1 MAQLLAVTEQLIE
14 MMKASPQ
21 QFAPGEKFADLDYE
35 LMDLVRGRTSNRT
48 DCPTHLLP
56 TADQDALIAAYREH
70 VVGHRLAVY
79 VTKVNLGEL
88 SGAARSSKVPYG
100 SVIGAGGVGGV
111 GGVGGGGK
119 DHWVDLQRAAM
130 DLQRSA
136 LLQQERVQMETG
148 RLLHTPGSF

>member
-14 MMKASPQ
+14 IMKASPQ
-21 QFAPGEKFADLDYE
+21 QFAPGEKFADLEYE

-48 DCPTHLLP
+48 DCHTHLLP

-70 VVGHRLAVY
+70 IVGHRLAVY
-79 VTKVNLGEL
+79 VTRVNLGEL
-88 SGAARSSKVPYG
+88 SGSARSSKVPYG
-100 SVIGAGGVGGV
+100 SVISAGGAGGAGSAGADKGG
-111 GGVGGGGK
+111 
-119 DHWVDLQRAAM
+119 HWVDLQRAAM

-148 RLLHTPGSF
+148 RLLHTPGGF

>member
-48 DCPTHLLP
+48 DCHMHLLP
-56 TADQDALIAAYREH
+56 KADQDALIAAYREH

-79 VTKVNLGEL
+79 VTKVSLGEI
-88 SGAARSSKVPYG
+88 SGATRSSKIPYG
-100 SVIGAGGVGGV
+100 SVIGAGADKTGPTG
-111 GGVGGGGK
+111 
-119 DHWVDLQRAAM
+119 LNIQRAAM
-130 DLQRSA
+130 DLERVA
-136 LLQQERVQMETG
+136 LLQQELERAQMDTG
-148 RLLHTPGSF
+148 QRLRLPSSFF

>member
-48 DCPTHLLP
+48 DCHMHLLP

-70 VVGHRLAVY
+70 VAGHRLAVY
-79 VTKVNLGEL
+79 VTRVNLGEL
-88 SGAARSSKVPYG
+88 SGSARSSKVPYG
-100 SVIGAGGVGGV
+100 SVIGAGGAGADKGG
-111 GGVGGGGK
+111 
-119 DHWVDLQRAAM
+119 HWVDLQRAAM

>member
-48 DCPTHLLP
+48 DCHTHLLP

-70 VVGHRLAVY
+70 VAGHRLAVY

-88 SGAARSSKVPYG
+88 SGSARSSKVPYG
-100 SVIGAGGVGGV
+100 SVIGAGGAGGA
-111 GGVGGGGK
+111 GGADKGG
-119 DHWVDLQRAAM
+119 HWVDLQRAAM

-136 LLQQERVQMETG
+136 LLQQERVQMDTG
-148 RLLHTPGSF
+148 WLRHIPGSV

>member
-48 DCPTHLLP
+48 DCHMHMLP

-79 VTKVNLGEL
+79 VTKVNLGEI
-88 SGAARSSKVPYG
+88 SGAARNSKVPYG
-100 SVIGAGGVGGV
+100 TPIGAGGAQG
-111 GGVGGGGK
+111 
-119 DHWVDLQRAAM
+119 HWV

-136 LLQQERVQMETG
+136 LLQQELERAQMDTSWL
-148 RLLHTPGSF
+148 RHTPGSV